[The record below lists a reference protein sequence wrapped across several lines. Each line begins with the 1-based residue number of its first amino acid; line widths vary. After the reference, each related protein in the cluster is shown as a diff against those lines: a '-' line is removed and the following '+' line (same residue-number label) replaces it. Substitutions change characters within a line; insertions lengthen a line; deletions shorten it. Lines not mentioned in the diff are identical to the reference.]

1 MITIEG
7 PPSHSPFRLNQLL
20 TELQNIDPSIT
31 SIGAR
36 YIHFI
41 DNTKKLSDEEHNIL
55 ESLLTYGPD
64 WDIGPDE
71 GDKILVIPRLGTT
84 SPWSSKSTDIA
95 HSSGLKNIQRIE
107 RGLMFTLVSL
117 SNDPEKTNNCISML
131 YDRMTQQVFCLLYT
145 SPSPRDS

>member
-20 TELQNIDPSIT
+20 TELQNIDSSIA
-31 SIGAR
+31 SVGAR
-36 YIHFI
+36 YIHFV
-41 DNTKKLSDEEHNIL
+41 DNTKKLSDEENNIL
-55 ESLLTYGPD
+55 HSLLTYGPD
-64 WDIGPDE
+64 WDIGADD
-71 GDKILVIPRLGTT
+71 GDKVLVIPRLGTT

-117 SNDPEKTNNCISML
+117 SNDQEKMSKCISML
-131 YDRMTQQVFCLLYT
+131 YDRMTQQALSLIHI
-145 SPSPRDS
+145 